1 LFCQEKNLGTW
12 SIAKMNLLLHGLPD
26 HRIKKGDTIH
36 QPRLIEDGEIMLFD
50 RVIANPPFSLKE
62 WGC

>member
-1 LFCQEKNLGTW
+1 
-12 SIAKMNLLLHGLPD
+12 MNLLLHGLPD